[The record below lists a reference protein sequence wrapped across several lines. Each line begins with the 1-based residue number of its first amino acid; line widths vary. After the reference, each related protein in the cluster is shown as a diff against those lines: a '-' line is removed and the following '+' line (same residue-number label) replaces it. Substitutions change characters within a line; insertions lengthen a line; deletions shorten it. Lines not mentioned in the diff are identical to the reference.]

1 MEVFHLTMNYFSKQ
15 EPTKQ
20 ESKSKPKPSKPQKW
34 KPIRYDQKDK
44 NKTVGQI
51 LDDLENDKFVCY
63 YCDKIFK
70 SQPFLQ
76 DHRKRHFDE
85 NGYLPCR
92 LCDKYLPNYTKLCQH
107 INAKHKPMNCK
118 DCDKT
123 FVNSASLSRF
133 SFAPC
138 FFNSFL
144 NGKYLANQIFKN
156 TSTFTLCIQIV
167 E

>member
-1 MEVFHLTMNYFSKQ
+1 MNYFSKQ

-20 ESKSKPKPSKPQKW
+20 ENKSKPSKPSTPPKK
-34 KPIRYDQKDK
+34 KPIKYDKKDK
-44 NKTVGQI
+44 NKTVGQV

-63 YCDKIFK
+63 YCDKIFMG
-70 SQPFLQ
+70 QPFLQ

-133 SFAPC
+133 SFAPY
-138 FFNSFL
+138 FIN
-144 NGKYLANQIFKN
+144 
-156 TSTFTLCIQIV
+156 
-167 E
+167 